1 MRGLLGLFLLAFC
14 FPAFA
19 KDNPNPIISGAS
31 KLDFVKL
38 SPTYKSSSKFSQI
51 FVNHK
56 IITQNEVSDRLK
68 FLIKSGRVKLNSK
81 ELKNSWQKI
90 LIERM
95 IEEELIRQKAQF
107 YKLQIDR
114 SQIDE
119 YVDNYAKKYFVNF
132 KNFLNFLKNNQL
144 TLESFQNQI
153 EAEIIWQKIIEEV
166 VRPTISVSMIE
177 TKEWLEKEKIT
188 GQNQKYLLIDYLIG
202 NDSNSGALANS
213 FYQELKFKKD
223 FIKIFEKIVRVNLRN
238 SENIGWLWSFELN
251 IKILDK
257 IKNLKINEFSEPV
270 LLEDGWHIYELRDKK
285 TDFNISHNELEY
297 VKNQIIGR
305 KLEMATK
312 NFLNDL
318 KKRAFIRF
326 E

>member
-31 KLDFVKL
+31 KLDFAKL

-223 FIKIFEKIVRVNLRN
+223 FIKI
-238 SENIGWLWSFELN
+238 
-251 IKILDK
+251 LDK

>member
-19 KDNPNPIISGAS
+19 QSNPNLGPSEAPQTGYTR
-31 KLDFVKL
+31 L
-38 SPTYKSSSKFSQI
+38 SPTYNSSSKFSQI

-68 FLIKSGRVKLNSK
+68 FLIKSGRQKLNSK

-107 YKLQIDR
+107 YNLQIDR

-119 YVDNYAKKYFVNF
+119 YVNNYAETYFVNF

-144 TLESFQNQI
+144 DIEIFQHQI

-166 VRPTISVSMIE
+166 IRPTISVSMIE

-188 GQNQKYLLIDYLIG
+188 GQNKKYLLIDYLIG
-202 NDSNSGALANS
+202 NDLNSGALANS

-257 IKNLKINEFSEPV
+257 IKNLKIGEFSEPII
-270 LLEDGWHIYELRDKK
+270 LEDGWHIYELRDKK
-285 TDFNISHNELEY
+285 TDFNISNKEFEY
-297 VKNQIIGR
+297 VKNQIINR

-318 KKRAFIRF
+318 KKRASIRF